1 MSPRCAPRWARGRGE
16 RRAPA
21 LLRLSGTAARCY
33 QRNFFFFLF
42 FFFFP
47 SEVRVRVSTCSRWF
61 VIFPAYYFMRGSFYS
76 RNHNNAP
83 ESHFTPPSQP
93 LAPAPEN
100 VCPAEPFGA
109 GTGEGGDVRGAGPRG
124 VRRSREER
132 SPARL
137 AVTYISRGSIW

>member
-1 MSPRCAPRWARGRGE
+1 MPRIGRGE
-16 RRAPA
+16 LGSAALPLSAFRAQPPDA
-21 LLRLSGTAARCY
+21 ISATS
-33 QRNFFFFLF
+33 

-83 ESHFTPPSQP
+83 ESHFTPLSQR
-93 LAPAPEN
+93 LASAPGN
-100 VCPAEPFGA
+100 VCPAEPLGA
-109 GTGEGGDVRGAGPRG
+109 GIGEGGDVRGAGPRG
-124 VRRSREER
+124 VLRSCEER

-137 AVTYISRGSIW
+137 SVTYISCGSIW

>member
-1 MSPRCAPRWARGRGE
+1 MSPRCAPHRARGTGE

-21 LLRLSGTAARCY
+21 LRLSGTAARCY
-33 QRNFFFFLF
+33 QRNF

-83 ESHFTPPSQP
+83 ESHFTPLSQR
-93 LAPAPEN
+93 LASAPGN
-100 VCPAEPFGA
+100 VCPAEPLGA
-109 GTGEGGDVRGAGPRG
+109 GIGEGGDVRGAGPRG
-124 VRRSREER
+124 VLRSCEER

-137 AVTYISRGSIW
+137 SVTYISCGSIW